1 MPSDN
6 VKPGT
11 EDKEE
16 KDYKQNPDT
25 PDGQDNPP
33 DNALVKERQPSTAED
48 LSSIH
53 DTHEVGTSG
62 GDQRAN
68 DQDPSQGAKKGQ
80 PLITNLGKEM
90 VEPAPIQDSKDHNDS
105 GEEQTPVETKRK

>member
-6 VKPGT
+6 IKHGT

-16 KDYKQNPDT
+16 KDYSQNPDA
-25 PDGQDNPP
+25 PNSPGNPP
-33 DNALVKERQPSTAED
+33 DNALVKERQPSVAGD

-68 DQDPSQGAKKGQ
+68 DQDPSQGAKKEQ
-80 PLITNLGKEM
+80 SVITNLGKEM
-90 VEPAPIQDSKDHNDS
+90 VEPAHPEESEDRNDS
-105 GEEQTPVETKRK
+105 NEEKTLLETKRK